1 MADIEGG
8 SPDFFDDLDALAVP
22 GEDIASPDQ
31 AAEPTAE
38 PVSELL
44 ADVGDAEAAQIGEPT
59 AEPEKPAAEKK
70 PSKLPLYLELAG
82 AIGIPLLL
90 LVLAWLQVLNFS
102 TALYII
108 AVGFIPYGIWKDR
121 ETSTVYTV
129 ILACALAA
137 VLTAVYCLW
146 MEWGRY
152 QFDVKARGAKQQV
165 RASQPLQPAS
175 LAWTGRWG
183 PFSPASPHVQAPLA
197 AGRAD
202 G

>member
-1 MADIEGG
+1 VADVEGG
-8 SPDFFDDLDALAVP
+8 SPDFFDDLDELAVP
-22 GEDIASPDQ
+22 GEDIASPDG
-31 AAEPTAE
+31 AAEPTAEPASE

-44 ADVGDAEAAQIGEPT
+44 ADIGDAEAAQISEPT
-59 AEPEKPAAEKK
+59 AEPEKPAEEKK

-102 TALYII
+102 TALYVI

-121 ETSTVYTV
+121 KTSTVYTV

-137 VLTAVYCLW
+137 VLTAVFCMWL
-146 MEWGRY
+146 EWGRY

-165 RASQPLQPAS
+165 RAPQSLQPAS
-175 LAWTGRWG
+175 LACTGRWA
-183 PFSPASPHVQAPLA
+183 PCSPASPHVQVHS
-197 AGRAD
+197 
-202 G
+202 